1 MRNTVGSAAAAAAA
15 ATCAER
21 RDDCSTTNSSYNGRH
36 NTIDLEYGDY
46 DSCYERQ
53 YGYSQR
59 DLYFG
64 NAPALVRVVLAG
76 VVVVVV
82 ADAVAVVVPS
92 VATTIPTAI
101 IVGPTTQS
109 GSKHDCQEVDRSIL
123 HADYSFV
130 ETLFQECD
138 KIYARCYM

>member
-15 ATCAER
+15 IRC
-21 RDDCSTTNSSYNGRH
+21 DDCSATTSSCYNGRH
-36 NTIDLEYGDY
+36 NTIDLEYGDN

-59 DLYFG
+59 YLYLDKSS
-64 NAPALVRVVLAG
+64 PALVCAVLAG
-76 VVVVVV
+76 VVVVVA
-82 ADAVAVVVPS
+82 ADVAVVVPS
-92 VATTIPTAI
+92 VATTIPPTI

-109 GSKHDCQEVDRSIL
+109 GSKHDGQELATSIL

-130 ETLFQECD
+130 ETSFQECD
-138 KIYARCYM
+138 DVCQDIR